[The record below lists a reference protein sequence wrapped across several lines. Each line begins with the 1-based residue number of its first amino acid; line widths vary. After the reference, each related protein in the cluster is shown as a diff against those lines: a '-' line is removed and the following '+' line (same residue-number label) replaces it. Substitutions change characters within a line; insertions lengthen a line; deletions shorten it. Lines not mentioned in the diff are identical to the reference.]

1 MFIVGQRVREVDE
14 VPEFHFDVVG
24 STGNIY
30 NVKIGKLPSCDC
42 PDGKYRGRGE
52 CKHIVYGMSRA
63 QPYLRLSLGY
73 SHHLIITAILTD
85 NLLSSPPQGPECSS

>member
-1 MFIVGQRVREVDE
+1 MFIVGQRVRETAE

-42 PDGKYRGRGE
+42 PDGKFRGRGE
-52 CKHIVYGMSRA
+52 CKHIVYGMSSTLNSI
-63 QPYLRLSLGY
+63 YSLP
-73 SHHLIITAILTD
+73 SAFSSHLIITIILTD
-85 NLLSSPPQGPECSS
+85 NLLSSPPQSS